1 VSYSRELA
9 ARVSGDQIMSTE
21 LADLIGLLLW
31 VMVFGIY
38 LLPTLVA
45 WLQQHDQF
53 YAIAAL
59 NLLLGWTIVGWIGAL
74 VWVFKREEPLP
85 KKNKKKRKKR
95 TTRMQPHHPVAH
107 SDLARRLTEL
117 REV

>member
-1 VSYSRELA
+1 
-9 ARVSGDQIMSTE
+9 MWTE
-21 LADLIGLLLW
+21 LADIIGLLLW

-53 YAIAAL
+53 YAIAGV
-59 NLLLGWTIVGWIGAL
+59 NLLLGWTMVGWIGAL

-85 KKNKKKRKKR
+85 HKKKNHRRKKR
-95 TTRMQPHHPVAH
+95 HHRKSTTRTQPYPPVVH
-107 SDLARRLTEL
+107 SDLARRLANPPL
-117 REV
+117 L